1 MLIFALS
8 TALRVGDIP
17 LTEVARKSLIKQ
29 RERSMLLGKTA
40 KIQEVEGISDFVGSS
55 QSISTHLLTVLIIR
69 AILSV

>member
-1 MLIFALS
+1 MPIFALS
-8 TALRVGDIP
+8 MALRVGDIP

-40 KIQEVEGISDFVGSS
+40 KIQEVEGISYFIGSF
-55 QSISTHLLTVLIIR
+55 QSISTHLLTVLTIR